1 MNLKKLPD
9 SEKSF
14 IHIKNSSGPKME
26 PCGSPVTICNVL
38 DAVSF
43 YSTNCSL
50 TAWML
55 LSDSVIVIVEKLLPF
70 KIDLRLQTKKDSW
83 KVTTFPQIAPCLL
96 DSSLISYMLHLG
108 YGIL

>member
-1 MNLKKLPD
+1 MNLKKLLD

-14 IHIKNSSGPKME
+14 IHIKNSSGNKMD

-50 TAWML
+50 FA
-55 LSDSVIVIVEKLLPF
+55 
-70 KIDLRLQTKKDSW
+70 R
-83 KVTTFPQIAPCLL
+83 
-96 DSSLISYMLHLG
+96 SYMLHLG
-108 YGIL
+108 YGIRTMVEK